1 MGKKVTP
8 KSYILYM
15 LSRREYSKKEL
26 YDKMI
31 EKVYFEKDDIEKAL
45 KWAEE
50 YNYLSDEKFA
60 ESNINYKLHH
70 KGNNQIRFLL
80 KDKGISD
87 EIIEEALSKS
97 VGESD
102 RAIKTLLKYR
112 NSKIK
117 DKEIDMKIKDKAFR
131 FMASRGFSYNNI
143 KDAWDTIFSEEFDED
158 EFLYNY
164 DLKKYE

>member
-1 MGKKVTP
+1 MAKKITP

-31 EKVYFEKDDIEKAL
+31 AKEYFDKKDIEEAL

-50 YNYLSDEKFA
+50 YNYISDERFA

-70 KGNNQIRFLL
+70 KGNSQIRYLL
-80 KDKGISD
+80 KDKGISED
-87 EIIEEALSKS
+87 IIEETLSKAIK
-97 VGESD
+97 EED
-102 RAIKTLLKYR
+102 RAIKTLLKYKD
-112 NSKIK
+112 SKIR
-117 DKEIDMKIKDKAFR
+117 DKEIDLKIKDKAFR

-143 KDAWDTIFSEEFDED
+143 KDAWDTIFSEEFDVD
-158 EFLYNY
+158 DFLYNY
-164 DLKKYE
+164 EVSNYN